1 MVQFP
6 VSIVD
11 LPRADELTN
20 RSSAICRVP
29 KPPQARFPLPP
40 GAAMRNQ
47 PEFADPTL
55 TLPPPINLLGLPI
68 VPWHH
73 YEVIQVIDWLVQ
85 RGTPSYFIT
94 ANLHYA
100 RLSASVEALQSVN
113 SQAAFIVADGMPLVW
128 MSRLLGRPL
137 PERVTG
143 ADLVWSMCELAADK
157 GYRIFLLG
165 GAPGVAETAG
175 QRFQARFSGLA
186 IAGVAA
192 PNLDKMSADDE
203 ARLIAQIR
211 KAKADILFAALGQPK
226 GELWLARNL
235 TSTGV
240 AVAVQIG
247 AALDFVAGRV
257 RRAPRIIQQLGMEWA
272 YRIFQEPQRLFPR
285 YWADGWFFLRQLLR
299 LRRNR

>member
-40 GAAMRNQ
+40 GATIRDQ

-175 QRFQARFSGLA
+175 QRLQARFSGLA